1 MKMFSSYA
9 VLAAAG
15 LYAVNAAEFVFNNKC
30 PYTINLHA
38 AHGKHLCD
46 IAPGQTRDKSCGVTI
61 TTNAPGIFRHTA
73 SDQVNLIEY
82 VLNGQ
87 LWYDFSNIPPMPGN
101 CNSFQDCKAKTK
113 AVGFNVP
120 MSLTPRKKAG
130 TNYSPSC
137 VALLDLKEDAPDA
150 YLFPADIKT
159 HDCPGDMVFD
169 VVFCPG
175 GSAPASGP
183 APAPASAPASAPAP
197 TLDTCTTQMDV
208 DYPGN
213 DIANSPVTGDRN
225 TQVGQC
231 CAKCSST
238 TNCVAFTVG
247 YNTCYMKSSKG
258 SPRPATGLVSGSP
271 GAAPQP
277 SGTCTAQM
285 GIDFT
290 SSGTNNDIGSAPV
303 SGSTT
308 DQLAQCCALCYKN
321 DKCVAY
327 SVGYGSCYMKSSVGV
342 PRANSQ
348 VSSGIKGAGPSIQWK
363 QDYWGNDILGLDMPG
378 SAIDQ
383 ATMCH
388 SLCKT
393 TANCAGFTMNGGRC
407 YLKHQLANGY
417 KSDTAYSG
425 TKN

>member
-1 MKMFSSYA
+1 MKLLSSYVA
-9 VLAAAG
+9 LAAAG
-15 LYAVNAAEFVFNNKC
+15 LSAADAAEFVFNNKC
-30 PYTINLHA
+30 SYTINLYA

-61 TTNAPGIFRHTA
+61 SHEKPGIFRHTA

-82 VLNGQ
+82 VLNGR

-101 CNSFQDCKAKTK
+101 CNSFQDCKEKTK

-120 MSLTPRKKAG
+120 MSLTPTRHKGKA
-130 TNYSPSC
+130 NC
-137 VALLDLKEDAPDA
+137 KALLDDKPDAPDA
-150 YLFPADIKT
+150 YLFPADTKT
-159 HDCPGDMVFD
+159 HDCPADEVFD
-169 VVFCPG
+169 IVFCPG
-175 GSAPASGP
+175 GSAPAPASGP
-183 APAPASAPASAPAP
+183 SNAAP
-197 TLDTCTTQMDV
+197 TANTCSTQMDV

-213 DIANSPVTGDRN
+213 DIGSIPVTGDRN

-231 CAKCSST
+231 CAKCSGT
-238 TNCVAFTVG
+238 TNCAAFTVG

-258 SPRPATGLVSGSP
+258 NPRPSSGLVSGVPASSSSSSS
-271 GAAPQP
+271 

-285 GIDFT
+285 GVDFT
-290 SSGTNNDIGSAPV
+290 NGGTNNDIGNGPV

-308 DQLAQCCALCYKN
+308 EQLAQCCAMCHKN

-342 PRANSQ
+342 PRANAH

-363 QDYWGNDILGLDMPG
+363 QDYWGNDIRGIDVPG
-378 SAIDQ
+378 SAVDQ

-393 TANCAGFTMNGGRC
+393 TSNCAGFTMNGGRC
-407 YLKHQLANGY
+407 YLKSQLANGY